1 MAGGNLVERAA
12 RGDRAALERLWLA
25 ERRRVAAV
33 LLAHRPREE
42 DLEDLLQEVGTI
54 LVERIGELRDPS
66 RFSSWLRTIAVN
78 VARTS
83 GRRAKILRD
92 RRRALDGANEPTDP
106 AASPPAHLEQQENLR
121 QVLRWIQGMSPDVAE
136 PLLMRSV
143 WGLSQ
148 RQIAEWLGLPE
159 TTVETRLA
167 RARRALREQI
177 EASDRLRRA
186 E

>member
-1 MAGGNLVERAA
+1 MAGGNLIERAA

-42 DLEDLLQEVGTI
+42 DLEDLLQEVASI

-66 RFSSWLRTIAVN
+66 RFSSWLRTIAIN
-78 VARTS
+78 AARTS

-92 RRRALDGANEPTDP
+92 RRRSLGDTPDP
-106 AASPPAHLEQQENLR
+106 LARESSPLTQLEQKENLR
-121 QVLRWIQGMSPDVAE
+121 QVLHWIQGMSPDVAE

-159 TTVETRLA
+159 TTIETRIA
-167 RARRALREQI
+167 KARRALREQI